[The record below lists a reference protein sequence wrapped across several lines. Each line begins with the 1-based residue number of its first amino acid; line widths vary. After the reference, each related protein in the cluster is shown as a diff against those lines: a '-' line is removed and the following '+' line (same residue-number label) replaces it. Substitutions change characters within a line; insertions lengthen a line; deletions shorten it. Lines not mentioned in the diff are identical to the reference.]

1 MKRRRRRTD
10 RKETAQF
17 VWTLLV
23 GLAAAIA
30 ALHEASTVH
39 EIPARERGPAASEIQ
54 RGYSPVDLLD
64 SRRPTK

>member
-1 MKRRRRRTD
+1 MKRRRRKTD
-10 RKETAQF
+10 RKEMAQF

-30 ALHEASTVH
+30 ALHEAGTLRDTS
-39 EIPARERGPAASEIQ
+39 ERGPANSVVQ

-64 SRRPTK
+64 SRRASK